1 MTDSQGRGVLLRLGQ
16 PQSFGVVLALIVCLG
31 HSGGAEGSVTQLAV
45 VIFRGQYDSAS
56 ALKGWLQ
63 KGQ

>member
-1 MTDSQGRGVLLRLGQ
+1 MTDSQGRGVLLCLGQ

-56 ALKGWLQ
+56 ALREWLQ
-63 KGQ
+63 TGQ